1 MHRSNGIDDVLQD
14 AVEKGVVPGLVG
26 AATTAGGP
34 IYQRGLGRRGLAT
47 DAPMTED
54 TVFWIASMTKGLTS
68 VAAMRLVERG
78 ALRLD
83 APIGEMVPELA
94 SPQVLEG
101 FDAAGAPR
109 LRPASRPLTLRHLLT
124 HTSGFAEDVWHPDIA
139 SYMRYAGLPPGG
151 TRKLVTL
158 RLPLLFEPGTAW
170 QYGIS
175 HEWVGLAIERASGER
190 LDEHMRRHVFG
201 PLGMVDSCW
210 DLADHQQPRLA
221 GVQRREAS
229 GALTPFVRELPK
241 EREYIP
247 GGGSLHST
255 AADYLAF
262 IRMMLNGG
270 AGDGGHRILTEETVA
285 RMAQNSTGD
294 IEVGR
299 LAPTMP
305 GMSNPVAFM
314 AGMPRCWGLGFQVNL
329 APLPTGRSG
338 GSLAWA
344 GLGNTYFWIDPAA
357 GVGGVL
363 MTQLLPFADPAVL
376 DLFARF
382 ETAVYAAVT

>member
-1 MHRSNGIDDVLQD
+1 
-14 AVEKGVVPGLVG
+14 
-26 AATTAGGP
+26 
-34 IYQRGLGRRGLAT
+34 
-47 DAPMTED
+47 
-54 TVFWIASMTKGLTS
+54 
-68 VAAMRLVERG
+68 
-78 ALRLD
+78 
-83 APIGEMVPELA
+83 
-94 SPQVLEG
+94 
-101 FDAAGAPR
+101 
-109 LRPASRPLTLRHLLT
+109 
-124 HTSGFAEDVWHPDIA
+124 
-139 SYMRYAGLPPGG
+139 
-151 TRKLVTL
+151 
-158 RLPLLFEPGTAW
+158 
-170 QYGIS
+170 
-175 HEWVGLAIERASGER
+175 
-190 LDEHMRRHVFG
+190 
-201 PLGMVDSCW
+201 MVDSCW